1 MNNSIVLR
9 RTILRKN
16 HFRKNAGFP
25 VLRANAAVKRLRNE
39 FSLSGTAIPA
49 SMPGEPMQG
58 PGNSGFRI
66 TSDLAK
72 QIVHRQEKD
81 RLWILLTF
89 FYRPSLLHH
98 RQSHFKLG
106 QQ

>member
-1 MNNSIVLR
+1 
-9 RTILRKN
+9 
-16 HFRKNAGFP
+16 
-25 VLRANAAVKRLRNE
+25 
-39 FSLSGTAIPA
+39 
-49 SMPGEPMQG
+49 MPGEPMQG

-89 FYRPSLLHH
+89 FIVPLCCIIAKAISN
-98 RQSHFKLG
+98 LG
-106 QQ
+106 NSDRSSSTSRGT